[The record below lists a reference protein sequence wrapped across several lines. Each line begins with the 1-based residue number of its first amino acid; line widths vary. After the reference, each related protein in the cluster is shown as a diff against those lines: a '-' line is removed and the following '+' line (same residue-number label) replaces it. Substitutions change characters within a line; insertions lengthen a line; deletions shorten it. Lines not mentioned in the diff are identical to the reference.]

1 MRYVTNRLNT
11 VPGTLRGQDML
22 SIGHS
27 PNKCPDLEDPLLFF
41 LVLLSLQQKVMGA
54 WGRGDSTDDKPGKG
68 ME

>member
-1 MRYVTNRLNT
+1 M
-11 VPGTLRGQDML
+11 PGTLWVQDMF

-27 PNKCPDLEDPLLFF
+27 PNKCPDLEDHLLFF

-54 WGRGDSTDDKPGKG
+54 WGRGDRTDDKPGKG